1 MSSTYLLLL
10 LLPLL
15 ASAQTLHWGSCHTPQ
30 VQDDFQVE
38 KYLGRWYLVQKMPA
52 FFAPGKCI
60 SANYSLSGEG
70 GLQVLTSQ
78 SYWDRKWVVEGKAVA
93 LDKNQPA
100 KFLVNFFHFVP
111 LSPMWVLSTDYDSYS
126 VVYSCTNV
134 LGVFYLDYGFVL
146 SRSASLPPDVL
157 RRSEEVLRR
166 EGVDTSKM
174 QEVEQDCEDHGTLTF
189 SESGVSAS

>member
-1 MSSTYLLLL
+1 MSSTYLLLLL

-30 VQDDFQVE
+30 VQDDFQ
-38 KYLGRWYLVQKMPA
+38 YMGRWYLVQKTPA

-78 SYWDRKWVVEGKAVA
+78 SKWVVEGKAVA
-93 LDKNQPA
+93 FDKNQPA
-100 KFLVNFFHFVP
+100 KFLVSLFHFVP
-111 LSPMWVLSTDYDSYS
+111 LGPMWVLSTDYDSYS

-146 SRSASLPPDVL
+146 SRSASLPPDAL

-174 QEVEQDCEDHGTLTF
+174 QELLECGCF
-189 SESGVSAS
+189 SCSHS